1 MPCSQALLS
10 GEPRLSVNLAD
21 IAWAG
26 KHKGNILDAKFKV
39 IAILVFSRKIWK
51 IYVYGNSTLRFENDS
66 ELNLMWNLLE
76 HL

>member
-51 IYVYGNSTLRFENDS
+51 IYVYGNIHMENICIYIHIYKY
-66 ELNLMWNLLE
+66 MYI
-76 HL
+76 